1 MTTNLKT
8 QRAHPAQ
15 VALTWENDEQA
26 AKKPPSQNGIPS
38 NFCKEKDNK
47 LSQLDLGANGVE
59 KDRVRL
65 RGTAYHT
72 AFTYL
77 DGNTG
82 KHQDWFDENDEEI

>member
-1 MTTNLKT
+1 MGKRRTSC
-8 QRAHPAQ
+8 
-15 VALTWENDEQA
+15 
-26 AKKPPSQNGIPS
+26 KKATKLEWHSVRK
-38 NFCKEKDNK
+38 NFCKDKDNK

-77 DGNTG
+77 DRNTG
-82 KHQDWFDENDEEI
+82 KHQDWFDENVEEI